1 MPFCTTCRAEYREG
15 VEICPECGTPL
26 VEELPPEPEAVWDP
40 TEWVTIEELG
50 DEVEARILEGFL
62 LEHDLPV
69 RVLSR
74 HDHEFPATVGEL
86 STVEVQVPADDL
98 ERAIAVLEELD
109 ESEEH
114 PRSAEP
120 RDD

>member
-1 MPFCTTCRAEYREG
+1 MPFCPACRTEYREG
-15 VEICPECGTPL
+15 IESCPECGAEL
-26 VEELPPEPEAVWDP
+26 VAELPPEPEPVWDP

-62 LEHDLPV
+62 LEHGLPV

-74 HDHEFPATVGEL
+74 HDHGFPATVGEL

-109 ESEEH
+109 ETEESSR
-114 PRSAEP
+114 PMEP
-120 RDD
+120 ENG

>member
-1 MPFCTTCRAEYREG
+1 MPFCPACRTEYREG
-15 VEICPECGTPL
+15 IERCPECGTAL
-26 VEELPPEPEAVWDP
+26 VVELPPEPEAAWDP

-74 HDHEFPATVGEL
+74 HDHGFPATLGEL
-86 STVEVQVPADDL
+86 STVEVQVPAEDL

-109 ESEEH
+109 ETEE
-114 PRSAEP
+114 AEP
-120 RDD
+120 SMEPEGD